1 MTVMPPPTSFALN
14 IQAFTQDIRTN
25 RCRHYSDFVRQ
36 HIIDVIQQT
45 FPHFSSHHNIETL
58 TQYADTFV
66 RQHHAVDPEFH
77 QIATEFV
84 RFMQGRSIKNPA
96 LLSLLEYEWV
106 LFTVSILP
114 LPIFE
119 PNTLPVNPTQCDNYY
134 IYLNPTLYC
143 IEVPFIVTHKGP
155 VFVNNSSHHYAI
167 FRHFTHA
174 VHYKPLNPQER
185 YLIQQIPDTDG
196 IALKKWIEK
205 MTFSEH
211 DDLLTWLLTQHQEQL
226 IIIDQEKNR

>member
-14 IQAFTQDIRTN
+14 IQAFTHNIRVHQ
-25 RCRHYSDFVRQ
+25 RQHYSDFTRQ
-36 HIIDVIQQT
+36 HIINVIQQT
-45 FPHFSSHHNIETL
+45 FPHFSRHHNLETL

-84 RFMQGRSIKNPA
+84 RFMQGNSIKNPA

-114 LPIFE
+114 SPIFG
-119 PNTLPVNPTQCDNYY
+119 PNTLPVNPTLCDNYY

-143 IEVPFIVTHKGP
+143 IEVPFIVTQDGP

-185 YLIQQIPDTDG
+185 YFIQKIPETDG
-196 IALKKWIEK
+196 IALKK
-205 MTFSEH
+205 MDRNNDVFNT
-211 DDLLTWLLTQHQEQL
+211 
-226 IIIDQEKNR
+226 